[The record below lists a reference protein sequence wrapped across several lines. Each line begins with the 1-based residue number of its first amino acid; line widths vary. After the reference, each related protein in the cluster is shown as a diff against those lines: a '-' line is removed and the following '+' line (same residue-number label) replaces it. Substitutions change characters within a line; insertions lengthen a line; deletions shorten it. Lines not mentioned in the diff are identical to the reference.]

1 MKYCCK
7 ALVIAAVCC
16 LGLLWTVPAAAGELT
31 KWIPGDAVFY
41 GKISGKVVR
50 NSALFNRLMQKNP
63 GFRKY
68 VDAGREHIGNY
79 RGDLDTAVF
88 VATPGTS
95 GTAVFLEFSQP
106 YDPDTVAAGLAAKG
120 MSDKYQKITIAGK
133 NGYVLTKPT
142 PQGRSCFLML
152 SNRVMMGCLES
163 AAESILNAP
172 KLSGTLLQKL
182 QKRDGADI
190 FLRAFPGG
198 DADALSG
205 MAIRDFDVTG
215 KLPAD
220 GSLDLNIRASFAG
233 EETARNA
240 EQQIRQGMMI
250 LLGMTFADDGELGM
264 EVISR
269 IKISRESDTVTA
281 QFNLPPDLVERL
293 VTYFSDQA
301 EKKAKRRA
309 ERARRREERRRQSQ
323 QLPASQG
330 KSGAR

>member
-1 MKYCCK
+1 
-7 ALVIAAVCC
+7 
-16 LGLLWTVPAAAGELT
+16 
-31 KWIPGDAVFY
+31 
-41 GKISGKVVR
+41 
-50 NSALFNRLMQKNP
+50 
-63 GFRKY
+63 
-68 VDAGREHIGNY
+68 
-79 RGDLDTAVF
+79 
-88 VATPGTS
+88 
-95 GTAVFLEFSQP
+95 
-106 YDPDTVAAGLAAKG
+106 
-120 MSDKYQKITIAGK
+120 
-133 NGYVLTKPT
+133 
-142 PQGRSCFLML
+142 
-152 SNRVMMGCLES
+152 
-163 AAESILNAP
+163 
-172 KLSGTLLQKL
+172 
-182 QKRDGADI
+182 
-190 FLRAFPGG
+190 
-198 DADALSG
+198 

-269 IKISRESDTVTA
+269 IKISRKSDTVTA

-301 EKKAKRRA
+301 KKKQLRREEK
-309 ERARRREERRRQSQ
+309 ARRREERRRQSQ